1 MSEKR
6 IFTDEDGGKREPEE
20 RVEIVPGEVPLY
32 RSYGV
37 TKRYRPGIAKF
48 NNMLSKLM
56 VAALIALEV
65 VNLVIIGFCFW
76 IYSGELIATIVTVLL
91 GTLVYRTNTRIPR
104 ARHKFTKKLKKFCR
118 QNGFTLEFKRG
129 FWSSLS
135 WADKGQIDFLLK
147 TAEKSFYVRYATA
160 TKKLSTMSFLSPTEI
175 KYTKHPRNNKFTL
188 IFDFKD
194 KEKIMRIS
202 FPDHIDE
209 SDKSIVKAILIN
221 PVPMNIEKKGPPGMG
236 MEPTGTGE
244 RIFGY
249 TIYNATGFIETLKRI
264 AEEES
269 RKTKR

>member
-37 TKRYRPGIAKF
+37 TKRYRPGLVKF

-76 IYSGELIATIVTVLL
+76 IYSGELIATVVTLIL
-91 GTLVYRTNTRIPR
+91 GTVIYRTNTRIPR
-104 ARHKFTKKLKKFCR
+104 ARHKFTKNLKKTCR
-118 QNGFTLEFKRG
+118 QNGFSLEFKRG

-147 TAEKSFYVRYATA
+147 TKTKSFYVRYATA
-160 TKKLSTMSFLSPTEI
+160 TKKLSTMSFISPSEI
-175 KYTKHPRNNKFTL
+175 EYTKHPRNNKFTL

-194 KEKIMRIS
+194 KKKIMRVS
-202 FPDHIDE
+202 FPDGIDE
-209 SDKSIVKAILIN
+209 SDKSIVKTILIN

-244 RIFGY
+244 TLYGF

-264 AEEES
+264 AEDEA
-269 RKTKR
+269 RKDC

>member
-1 MSEKR
+1 MSEKK

-37 TKRYRPGIAKF
+37 TKRYRPGLVKF
-48 NNMLSKLM
+48 NNFLSKLM
-56 VAALIALEV
+56 VAALITLEV
-65 VNLVIIGFCFW
+65 INLVIVGFCFW
-76 IYSGELIATIVTVLL
+76 IYSGELIATVVTLIL
-91 GTLVYRTNTRIPR
+91 GTVVYRVNTRIPR
-104 ARHKFTKKLKKFCR
+104 ARRKFTKNLKKLCR
-118 QNGFTLEFKRG
+118 EKGFSLEFKRG

-194 KEKIMRIS
+194 KEKTMRIS
-202 FPDHIDE
+202 FPDHIDDN
-209 SDKSIVKAILIN
+209 DKNAIKAILIN
-221 PVPMNIEKKGPPGMG
+221 PVPMNIEKKGAPGMG

-244 RIFGY
+244 RLYGY
-249 TIYNATGFIETLKRI
+249 TIYNATGFIETLKRV
-264 AEEES
+264 AQEES
-269 RKTKR
+269 AKHSA